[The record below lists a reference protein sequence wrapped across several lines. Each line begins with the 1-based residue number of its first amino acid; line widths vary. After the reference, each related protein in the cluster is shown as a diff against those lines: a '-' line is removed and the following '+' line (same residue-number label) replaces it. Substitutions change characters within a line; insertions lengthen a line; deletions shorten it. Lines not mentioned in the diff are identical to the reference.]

1 MSEERK
7 RKRRNPLS
15 HEARVTLHALGA
27 ALPAALVAIGFLWLE
42 PHSPKVRWTLTLVC
56 IGAWTALA
64 LTVREEVARPLQ
76 TLSNLLAALREGDF
90 SIRGRHNRSDD
101 ALGVALDEANA
112 LAATLRRE
120 RYGALE
126 ASALV
131 RKAIEAIDVA
141 IYVFD
146 ADGVLTLTNAAGA
159 RLAGVEPNR
168 IAGQRA
174 AALGL
179 EALLD
184 GESPRTLALTLGGVP
199 RQLEVRRGPVRQ
211 EGRPSTLVVAAD
223 LSRALRAEER
233 HAFERLVR
241 VLGHEIN
248 NSLAPIRSIAAS
260 LRARAKQPLA
270 DDGDFAAD
278 LASGL
283 EVIERRAEAL
293 GRFMSSYARLMRLP
307 PPRFGAVDVAAVVRR
322 VVELEQRR
330 PIALVEGPA
339 LTVRADGDQLEQL
352 LINLVRNAVDAAAEP
367 EGQGTGAVEVTWE
380 TRGDTLVVRVRDEG
394 PGLSDTRN
402 LFVPFFTTKATGSG
416 IGLVLSR
423 QIAENHGG
431 TLTLQDRHDR
441 RGCEARLTLPRK

>member
-1 MSEERK
+1 M
-7 RKRRNPLS
+7 
-15 HEARVTLHALGA
+15 VHALGA
-27 ALPAALVAIGFLWLE
+27 ALPAALVALGFLWLE

-56 IGAWTALA
+56 VTAWTALA

-90 SIRGRHNRSDD
+90 SIRGRHARTDD

-141 IYVFD
+141 LFVFD
-146 ADGVLTLTNAAGA
+146 VDGRISLANAAAA
-159 RLAGVEPNR
+159 RLVGVAPEKL
-168 IAGQRA
+168 AGQSA

-179 EALLD
+179 GALLD
-184 GESPRTLALTLGGVP
+184 GESPRTIALTLGGMP

-211 EGRPSTLVVAAD
+211 EGRPSTLVIAAD

-260 LRARAKQPLA
+260 LRGRARNPKP

-278 LASGL
+278 LSNGL

-307 PPRFGAVDVAAVVRR
+307 PPRLGPVDVDAWVRR
-322 VVELEQRR
+322 VVALEKRR
-330 PIALVEGPA
+330 PVALAAGPDA
-339 LTVRADGDQLEQL
+339 TVRADGDQLVQL
-352 LINLVRNAVDAAAEP
+352 LINLVRNAVEAAAE
-367 EGQGTGAVEVTWE
+367 TDGAVEVSWE
-380 TRGDTLVVRVRDEG
+380 ARPDNIIVRVRDDG

-402 LFVPFFTTKATGSG
+402 LFVPFFTTKADGSG

-431 TLTLQDRHDR
+431 TLTLQDRDDR

>member
-1 MSEERK
+1 MR
-7 RKRRNPLS
+7 RKRRNPIS
-15 HEARVTLHALGA
+15 HEARVTLHALVT
-27 ALPAALVAIGFLWLE
+27 ALPAALVALGFLWLE
-42 PHSPKVRWTLTLVC
+42 PHSAKVRWTLTLVC
-56 IGAWTALA
+56 VGAWTALA

-90 SIRGRHNRSDD
+90 SIRGRHSRTDD

-141 IYVFD
+141 VFVFD
-146 ADGVLTLTNAAGA
+146 SDSVLTLCNRAAGKLVGA
-159 RLAGVEPNR
+159 DPDAMTDKS
-168 IAGQRA
+168 A

-179 EALLD
+179 GALLD
-184 GESPRTLALTLGGVP
+184 GDSPRTLSLTLAGTP

-211 EGRPSTLVVAAD
+211 EGRPSTLVVASD

-248 NSLAPIRSIAAS
+248 NSLAPIRSIAEN
-260 LRARAKQPLA
+260 LRQRTARTPPADAELA
-270 DDGDFAAD
+270 GD
-278 LASGL
+278 LSRGL

-293 GRFMSSYARLMRLP
+293 SRFMTSYARLMRLP
-307 PPRFGAVDVAAVVRR
+307 PPKLAPVDVAGWVER
-322 VVELEQRR
+322 VLELEKRR
-330 PIALVEGPA
+330 PIALAAGPA
-339 LTVRADGDQLEQL
+339 MSVRADGDQLDQV
-352 LINLVRNAVDAAAEP
+352 LINLLRNAVDAASE
-367 EGQGTGAVEVTWE
+367 TDDAVEVDWE
-380 TRGDTLVVRVRDEG
+380 KQGDSLVVRVRDEG
-394 PGLSDTRN
+394 PGLSDTSN
-402 LFVPFFTTKATGSG
+402 LFVPFFTTKAAGTG

-431 TLTLQDRHDR
+431 SLTLQDRADR
-441 RGCEARLTLPRK
+441 RGCEARLSLPLAG

>member
-1 MSEERK
+1 MR
-7 RKRRNPLS
+7 RKRRSPLS

-42 PHSPKVRWTLTLVC
+42 PHSAKVRWTLTLVC

-120 RYGALE
+120 RSGALE

-141 IYVFD
+141 VFVFD
-146 ADGVLTLTNAAGA
+146 AEGVLTLCNGAAA
-159 RLAGVEPNR
+159 RLVGADVGKMAGKS
-168 IAGQRA
+168 A

-179 EALLD
+179 SALLEGD
-184 GESPRTLALTLGGVP
+184 SPRTLSLTLAGAP

-211 EGRPSTLVVAAD
+211 EGRPSTLVVATD

-248 NSLAPIRSIAAS
+248 NSLAPIRSIAES
-260 LRARAKQPLA
+260 LRRRIGAP
-270 DDGDFAAD
+270 DDAELAAD
-278 LASGL
+278 LESGL
-283 EVIERRAEAL
+283 EVIERRAESL
-293 GRFMSSYARLMRLP
+293 GRFMTSYTRLMRLP
-307 PPRFGAVDVAAVVRR
+307 PPKRAPVDVGVWVRR
-322 VVELEQRR
+322 VVELEKRR
-330 PIALVEGPA
+330 PIAVVAGPEA
-339 LTVRADGDQLEQL
+339 TIRADGDQLDQV
-352 LINLVRNAVDAAAEP
+352 LINLLRNAVDAAAE
-367 EGQGTGAVEVTWE
+367 TDGAVEVGWE
-380 TRGDTLVVRVRDEG
+380 ARGDTVTVLVRDEG
-394 PGLSDTRN
+394 PGLSDTAN
-402 LFVPFFTTKATGSG
+402 LFVPFFTTKANGTG

-431 TLTLQDRHDR
+431 ALTLADRGDR
-441 RGCEARLTLPRK
+441 RGCEARLSLPR

>member
-1 MSEERK
+1 M
-7 RKRRNPLS
+7 
-15 HEARVTLHALGA
+15 VHALLA
-27 ALPAALVAIGFLWLE
+27 AMPAALVALGFLWLE
-42 PHSPKVRWTLTLVC
+42 PHSAKVRWTLTLVC
-56 IGAWTALA
+56 VGAWTTLA

-90 SIRGRHNRSDD
+90 SIRGRHTRSDD

-141 IYVFD
+141 VFVFD
-146 ADGVLTLTNAAGA
+146 ADLVLTLCNGAAA
-159 RLAGVEPNR
+159 RLVGSDAAAL
-168 IAGQRA
+168 AGQRA
-174 AALGL
+174 TALGL
-179 EALLD
+179 GALLE
-184 GESPRTLALTLGGVP
+184 GESPRTLSLTLGGAP

-211 EGRPSTLVVAAD
+211 EGRPSTLVVATD

-248 NSLAPIRSIAAS
+248 NSLAPIRSIAES
-260 LRARAKQPLA
+260 LRARVGRPHVDDAEL
-270 DDGDFAAD
+270 DGD
-278 LASGL
+278 LGNGL
-283 EVIERRAEAL
+283 DVIARRAEAL
-293 GRFMSSYARLMRLP
+293 GRFMTSYARLMRLP
-307 PPRFGAVDVAAVVRR
+307 PPKLAPVDVGDWVRR
-322 VVELEQRR
+322 VAELEKRR
-330 PIALVEGPA
+330 PITLVDGPA
-339 LTVRADGDQLEQL
+339 ATLQADGDQLDQL
-352 LINLVRNAVDAAAEP
+352 LINLLRNAVDAASD
-367 EGQGTGAVEVTWE
+367 TDGAVELSWEAKNGSVT
-380 TRGDTLVVRVRDEG
+380 VRVRDEG

-402 LFVPFFTTKATGSG
+402 LFVPFFTTKANGTG

-431 TLTLQDRHDR
+431 TLTLQDRADR
-441 RGCEARLTLPRK
+441 RGCEARLSLPLGR

>member
-1 MSEERK
+1 M
-7 RKRRNPLS
+7 
-15 HEARVTLHALGA
+15 VHALLA
-27 ALPAALVAIGFLWLE
+27 ALPAALVALGFLWLE

-56 IGAWTALA
+56 VGAWTALA

-90 SIRGRHNRSDD
+90 SIRGRHSRNDD
-101 ALGVALDEANA
+101 ALGVAIDEANA
-112 LAATLRRE
+112 LSTTLRRE

-141 IYVFD
+141 VFVFD
-146 ADGVLTLTNAAGA
+146 ADGILTMTNRAGGRLVGSDADKLSGKSAAT
-159 RLAGVEPNR
+159 
-168 IAGQRA
+168 
-174 AALGL
+174 LGL
-179 EALLD
+179 GALLEGD
-184 GESPRTLALTLGGVP
+184 SPRTLSLTLGGVP

-211 EGRPSTLVVAAD
+211 EGRPSILVVATD

-248 NSLAPIRSIAAS
+248 NSLAPIRSIAES
-260 LRARAKQPLA
+260 LRQRAARTALA
-270 DDGDFAAD
+270 DAELAGD
-278 LASGL
+278 LTHGL

-293 GRFMSSYARLMRLP
+293 GRFMTSYARLMRLP
-307 PPRFGAVDVAAVVRR
+307 PPRLAPVDVGAWVRR
-322 VVELEQRR
+322 AVELEKRR
-330 PIALVEGPA
+330 PIALAAGPEA
-339 LTVRADGDQLEQL
+339 NLRADGDQLDQL
-352 LINLVRNAVDAAAEP
+352 LINLLRNAVDAASE
-367 EGQGTGAVEVTWE
+367 TDGAVEVGWE
-380 TRGDTLVVRVRDEG
+380 THGDTLTVRVRDEG

-402 LFVPFFTTKATGSG
+402 LFVPFFTTKSNGTG

-431 TLTLQDRHDR
+431 TLTLVDRADR
-441 RGCEARLTLPRK
+441 RGCEARLSLPLRG

>member
-1 MSEERK
+1 MM
-7 RKRRNPLS
+7 N
-15 HEARVTLHALGA
+15 ALLA
-27 ALPAALVAIGFLWLE
+27 ALPGALVALGFLWLE
-42 PHSPKVRWTLTLVC
+42 PHSAKVRWTLTLVC
-56 IGAWTALA
+56 VGTWTALA
-64 LTVREEVARPLQ
+64 LTVREQVARPLQ

-90 SIRGRHNRSDD
+90 SIRGRHSRNDD

-141 IYVFD
+141 VFVFD
-146 ADGVLTLTNAAGA
+146 ADGVLTLCNRAAGKLVGA
-159 RLAGVEPNR
+159 EPEKMS
-168 IAGQRA
+168 GQTA
-174 AALGL
+174 TALGL
-179 EALLD
+179 GALLD
-184 GESPRTLALTLGGVP
+184 GDTPRTLSLTLGGTP

-248 NSLAPIRSIAAS
+248 NSLAPIRSIAES
-260 LRARAKQPLA
+260 LRQRAARTPPADAELA
-270 DDGDFAAD
+270 GD
-278 LASGL
+278 LTRGL

-293 GRFMSSYARLMRLP
+293 SRFMTSYARLMRLP
-307 PPRFGAVDVAAVVRR
+307 PPRLASVDVGAWVRR
-322 VVELEQRR
+322 VVDLEKRR
-330 PIALVEGPA
+330 PIALVPGPEM
-339 LTVRADGDQLEQL
+339 TVRADGDQLDQV
-352 LINLVRNAVDAAAEP
+352 LINLLRNAVDAAAE
-367 EGQGTGAVEVTWE
+367 TDSAVEVGWARE
-380 TRGDTLVVRVRDEG
+380 GDALVVRVRDEG

-402 LFVPFFTTKATGSG
+402 LFVPFFTTKTTGTG

-431 TLTLQDRHDR
+431 ALTLQDRADR
-441 RGCEARLTLPRK
+441 RGCEARLSLPLGS

>member
-1 MSEERK
+1 MS
-7 RKRRNPLS
+7 RRQRRSPLS
-15 HEARVTLHALGA
+15 HEARVMLHALLA

-56 IGAWTALA
+56 VGAWTALA

-90 SIRGRHNRSDD
+90 SIRGRHSRNDD

-131 RKAIEAIDVA
+131 KKAIEAIDVA
-141 IYVFD
+141 VFVFD
-146 ADGVLTLTNAAGA
+146 ADGVLTLCNAAAA
-159 RLAGVEPNR
+159 RLVGAEADALRGK
-168 IAGQRA
+168 RA

-179 EALLD
+179 GALLD
-184 GESPRTLALTLGGVP
+184 GESPRTLSLTLGGTP

-248 NSLAPIRSIAAS
+248 NSLAPIRSIAES
-260 LRARAKQPLA
+260 LRQRVGRP
-270 DDGDFAAD
+270 DDAELAAD
-278 LASGL
+278 LKSGL
-283 EVIERRAEAL
+283 EVIERRAESL
-293 GRFMSSYARLMRLP
+293 GRFMTSYTRLMRLP
-307 PPRFGAVDVAAVVRR
+307 PPRLAAVDVAAWVRR

-330 PIALVEGPA
+330 PIAIVAGPDVA
-339 LTVRADGDQLEQL
+339 VRADGDQLDQV
-352 LINLVRNAVDAAAEP
+352 LINLLRNAVDAAAE
-367 EGQGTGAVEVTWE
+367 TDGAVEVGWE
-380 TRGDTLVVRVRDEG
+380 ARNGTVTVSVRDEG

-402 LFVPFFTTKATGSG
+402 LFVPFFTTKTNGSG

-431 TLTLQDRHDR
+431 TLTLQDRGDR
-441 RGCEARLTLPRK
+441 RGCEARLSLPIRSGA

>member
-1 MSEERK
+1 MS
-7 RKRRNPLS
+7 RRRRSPLS
-15 HEARVTLHALGA
+15 HEARVMVHALLA
-27 ALPAALVAIGFLWLE
+27 AMPAALVALGFLWLE
-42 PHSPKVRWTLTLVC
+42 PHSAKVRWTLTLVC
-56 IGAWTALA
+56 VGAWTTLA

-90 SIRGRHNRSDD
+90 SIRGRHTRTDD

-141 IYVFD
+141 VFVFD
-146 ADGVLTLTNAAGA
+146 SDTVLTLCNGAAA
-159 RLAGVEPNR
+159 RLVGSD
-168 IAGQRA
+168 A
-174 AALGL
+174 AAMVGRRADTLGL
-179 EALLD
+179 AALLD
-184 GESPRTLALTLGGVP
+184 GEAPRTLSLTLGGVP

-211 EGRPSTLVVAAD
+211 EGRPSTLVVATD

-248 NSLAPIRSIAAS
+248 NSLAPIRSIAES
-260 LRARAKQPLA
+260 LRARVARPLA
-270 DDGDFAAD
+270 DDAELGAD
-278 LASGL
+278 LGNGL
-283 EVIERRAEAL
+283 DVIARRAEAL
-293 GRFMSSYARLMRLP
+293 SRFMTSYARLMRLP
-307 PPRFGAVDVAAVVRR
+307 PPKLAPVDVGGWVRR
-322 VVELEQRR
+322 VVELEKRR
-330 PIALVEGPA
+330 PIVLVDGPA
-339 LTVRADGDQLEQL
+339 ATLQADGDQLDQL
-352 LINLVRNAVDAAAEP
+352 LINLVRNAVDAASD
-367 EGQGTGAVEVTWE
+367 TDGAVEVSWE
-380 TRGDTLVVRVRDEG
+380 AKHGSVTVRVRDEG

-402 LFVPFFTTKATGSG
+402 LFVPFFTTKANGTG

-431 TLTLQDRHDR
+431 ALTLQDRADR
-441 RGCEARLTLPRK
+441 RGCEARLSLPLVR

>member
-1 MSEERK
+1 M
-7 RKRRNPLS
+7 
-15 HEARVTLHALGA
+15 VHALVA
-27 ALPAALVAIGFLWLE
+27 ALPAALVALGFLWLE
-42 PHSPKVRWTLTLVC
+42 PHSPKVRWTLTLLCV
-56 IGAWTALA
+56 GGWTTLA

-90 SIRGRHNRSDD
+90 SIRGRHARHDD

-112 LAATLRRE
+112 LATTLRRE

-141 IYVFD
+141 LFVFD
-146 ADGVLTLTNAAGA
+146 DGGVLALCNSAAA
-159 RLAGVEPNR
+159 RLVGGDAAAM
-168 IAGQRA
+168 AGQTA

-179 EALLD
+179 GALLD
-184 GESPRTLALTLGGVP
+184 GDSPRTVSLTLAGTP

-211 EGRPSTLVVAAD
+211 EGRPSTLVVATD

-248 NSLAPIRSIAAS
+248 NSLAPIRSIAES
-260 LRARAKQPLA
+260 LRQRLGRDDAAARVAG
-270 DDGDFAAD
+270 DGDFAAD
-278 LASGL
+278 LGNGL

-293 GRFMSSYARLMRLP
+293 GRFMTSYARLMRLP
-307 PPRFGAVDVAAVVRR
+307 PPKLAAVDVGAWVRR
-322 VVELEQRR
+322 VVELEKRR
-330 PIALVEGPA
+330 PVALAPGPDA
-339 LTVRADGDQLEQL
+339 TLAADGDQLDQL
-352 LINLVRNAVDAAAEP
+352 LINLVRNAVDAAAD
-367 EGQGTGAVEVTWE
+367 TDGAVEVSWE
-380 TRGDTLVVRVRDEG
+380 ARGDQLIVRVRDEG

-402 LFVPFFTTKATGSG
+402 LFVPFFTTKANGTG

-431 TLTLQDRHDR
+431 TLTLQDRADR
-441 RGCEARLTLPRK
+441 RGCEARLSLPRAR

>member
-1 MSEERK
+1 M
-7 RKRRNPLS
+7 LQ
-15 HEARVTLHALGA
+15 ALGA
-27 ALPAALVAIGFLWLE
+27 ALPAALVALGFLWLE

-56 IGAWTALA
+56 LTAWTALA

-90 SIRGRHNRSDD
+90 SIRGRHARTDD

-112 LAATLRRE
+112 LANTLRRE

-141 IYVFD
+141 LFVFD
-146 ADGVLTLTNAAGA
+146 ADGRVSLANAAAA
-159 RLAGVEPNR
+159 RLVAVAPEKL
-168 IAGQRA
+168 AGQSA
-174 AALGL
+174 DALGVR
-179 EALLD
+179 ALLD
-184 GESPRTLALTLGGVP
+184 GESPRTVALTVGGIP

-211 EGRPSTLVVAAD
+211 EGRPSTLMIAAD

-260 LRARAKQPLA
+260 LRGRARNPKP
-270 DDGDFAAD
+270 DDGEFATD
-278 LASGL
+278 LSSGL

-307 PPRFGAVDVAAVVRR
+307 PPRLAAIDVGAWVRR
-322 VVELEQRR
+322 VVALEKRR
-330 PIALVEGPA
+330 PVALAAGPEA
-339 LTVRADGDQLEQL
+339 SVRADGDQLDQL
-352 LINLVRNAVDAAAEP
+352 LINLVRNAVDAAAE
-367 EGQGTGAVEVTWE
+367 TDGAVEVSWE
-380 TRGDTLVVRVRDEG
+380 TRGDRIVVRVRDEG

-402 LFVPFFTTKATGSG
+402 LFVPFFTTKADGSG

-431 TLTLQDRHDR
+431 TLTLQDRDDR

>member
-1 MSEERK
+1 MNERERAK
-7 RKRRNPLS
+7 RTRRSPLS

-42 PHSPKVRWTLTLVC
+42 PHSAKVRWTLTLVC

-90 SIRGRHNRSDD
+90 SIRGRHNRDDD

-112 LAATLRRE
+112 LAETLRRE

-141 IYVFD
+141 VFVFD
-146 ADGVLTLTNAAGA
+146 AEAVLTLCNGAAA
-159 RLAGVEPNR
+159 RLVGDDADKMAGK
-168 IAGQRA
+168 RA

-179 EALLD
+179 GALLE
-184 GESPRTLALTLGGVP
+184 GASPRTLSLTLAGSE

-248 NSLAPIRSIAAS
+248 NSLAPIRSIAES
-260 LRARAKQPLA
+260 LRRRIGAP
-270 DDGDFAAD
+270 DDAELAAD
-278 LASGL
+278 LKSGL
-283 EVIERRAEAL
+283 EVIERRAESL
-293 GRFMSSYARLMRLP
+293 GRFMTSYTRLMRLP
-307 PPRFGAVDVAAVVRR
+307 PPKRQPVDVGAWVRR
-322 VVELEQRR
+322 VVELEKRR
-330 PIALVEGPA
+330 PIAIVPGPEV
-339 LTVRADGDQLEQL
+339 TIRADGDQLDQV
-352 LINLVRNAVDAAAEP
+352 LINLLRNAVDAAAE
-367 EGQGTGAVEVTWE
+367 TDGAVEVGWE
-380 TRGDTLVVRVRDEG
+380 PRGDSVAVLVRDEG
-394 PGLSDTRN
+394 PGLSDTGN
-402 LFVPFFTTKATGSG
+402 LFVPFFTTKANGTG

-431 TLTLQDRHDR
+431 TLTLTDRADR
-441 RGCEARLTLPRK
+441 RGCEARLSLPR

>member
-1 MSEERK
+1 
-7 RKRRNPLS
+7 
-15 HEARVTLHALGA
+15 
-27 ALPAALVAIGFLWLE
+27 
-42 PHSPKVRWTLTLVC
+42 
-56 IGAWTALA
+56 
-64 LTVREEVARPLQ
+64 
-76 TLSNLLAALREGDF
+76 LAALREGDF
-90 SIRGRHNRSDD
+90 SIRGRHSRTDD

-141 IYVFD
+141 LFVFD
-146 ADGVLTLTNAAGA
+146 PDGVLTLCNGAAA
-159 RLAGVEPNR
+159 RLVGNDAAAMTGKS
-168 IAGQRA
+168 A

-179 EALLD
+179 GALLD
-184 GESPRTLALTLGGVP
+184 GETPRTLSLTLAGAP

-248 NSLAPIRSIAAS
+248 NSLAPIRSIAES
-260 LRARAKQPLA
+260 LRQRVNRPQP
-270 DDGDFAAD
+270 DDAELAAD
-278 LASGL
+278 LGNGL
-283 EVIERRAEAL
+283 DVIARRAEAL
-293 GRFMSSYARLMRLP
+293 SRFMTSYARLMRLP
-307 PPRFGAVDVAAVVRR
+307 PPRLVPVDVAAWVHR
-322 VVELEQRR
+322 VVDLEKRR
-330 PIALVEGPA
+330 PITLVDGPA
-339 LTVRADGDQLEQL
+339 ATLHADGDQLDQL
-352 LINLVRNAVDAAAEP
+352 LINLLRNAVDAA
-367 EGQGTGAVEVTWE
+367 GDTDGAVEVSWE
-380 TRGDTLVVRVRDEG
+380 AKSGNVTVRVRDEG

-402 LFVPFFTTKATGSG
+402 LFVPFFTTKANGTG

-431 TLTLQDRHDR
+431 TLTLQDRGDR
-441 RGCEARLTLPRK
+441 RGCEARLTLPVRP